1 MTFQELYT
9 LAKSQPDRMVTI
21 HNSKPFSLHK
31 FADLQKNTIEN
42 CKIDPKKSAVCKSAK
57 NNLKIILLK

>member
-1 MTFQELYT
+1 MTFQELFT

-31 FADLQKNTIEN
+31 FADLQKHTIES
-42 CKIDPKKSAVCKSAK
+42 CKINPKKSAVCKSAK

>member
-1 MTFQELYT
+1 MTFQELYN
-9 LAKSQPDRMVTI
+9 LAKSQPDKMVTI

-31 FADLQKNTIEN
+31 FADLQKHTIDN
-42 CKIDPKKSAVCKSAK
+42 HPIDPKKSAVCKSAK

>member
-1 MTFQELYT
+1 MTFQELYN

-31 FADLQKNTIEN
+31 FAELQKHTIEN
-42 CKIDPKKSAVCKSAK
+42 CKIDPRKSAVCKSAK

>member
-1 MTFQELYT
+1 MTFNELYN

-31 FADLQKNTIEN
+31 FAELQKHTIDN
-42 CKIDPKKSAVCKSAK
+42 HPINPKKSAVCKSAK

>member
-31 FADLQKNTIEN
+31 FAELQKHTIEN